1 MEGFGEAAD
10 ALTTERAWRQ
20 AVGSVEG
27 YPIMTD
33 RDPHAT
39 DIRTEKTDDPNLST
53 EHQEHGD
60 ARLPGD
66 RLDKDQAPPEE
77 TIPRKSSLT

>member
-1 MEGFGEAAD
+1 VSRDVSERVERQWVELPEGIH
-10 ALTTERAWRQ
+10 
-20 AVGSVEG
+20 
-27 YPIMTD
+27 IMTD

-39 DIRTEKTDDPNLST
+39 DIRTEKTGDPNLST

-60 ARLPGD
+60 ARLPSD

-77 TIPRKSSLT
+77 TIPRKASLT